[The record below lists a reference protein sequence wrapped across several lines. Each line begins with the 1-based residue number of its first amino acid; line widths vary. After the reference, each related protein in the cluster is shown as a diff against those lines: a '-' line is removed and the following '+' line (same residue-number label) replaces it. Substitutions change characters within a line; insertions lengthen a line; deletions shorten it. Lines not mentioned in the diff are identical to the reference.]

1 MRQLLSKQ
9 KMILKINLQKTLI
22 QMADY
27 LAKQHRPTLQVILL
41 AMNRQTINF
50 QESPMAMLNLKQH
63 LKRVKQ
69 LQKFK
74 VQPLPVRHQAMT
86 LVVQHNLMKAEKLR
100 NRL

>member
-1 MRQLLSKQ
+1 MRQPLLIQ
-9 KMILKINLQKTLI
+9 KTILKISLQKMLI
-22 QMADY
+22 QVADY
-27 LAKQHRPTLQVILL
+27 LAKQHRPTLQIMHL

-74 VQPLPVRHQAMT
+74 VQPLRVRHQAMT
-86 LVVQHNLMKAEKLR
+86 LVVQHNLMKVEKLR
-100 NRL
+100 NRP